1 MIANHVILGDRTWD
15 NVFETRRKSRLRGL
29 DIKNNLLQGICLAL
43 DKNGLMLSG
52 NCILSKQRTSSSG
65 GNQCQEWCLESSLM
79 SEFVAL
85 RVVSFTVRRRRR
97 REEASNW
104 FTLIISWFPFPSFAS
119 HDSWQPRDCC
129 RKDERKR
136 DDDKLINHTHIY
148 NHLRLSLREAI
159 IAWSRSCSSVLV
171 SSYQERKKDLKVR
184 WKDESVFVSSDWRR
198 CWVSEADNRTHTLE
212 SLCKNVFF
220 ASRMLS
226 SLWEV
231 VFSQLSQSFLCQET
245 QEVSLLCQCTDCQ
258 DIIFFSSLES
268 LAEESNSYH
277 SGVGGIL
284 WKPLQTGINC
294 VGVTE

>member
-171 SSYQERKKDLKVR
+171 SSYQERKKTLKWDEKMSRCLFPQIEEDV
-184 WKDESVFVSSDWRR
+184 ESVKPTTGLTLLRVFAKTSSLPRGCSR
-198 CWVSEADNRTHTLE
+198 LYELSSHNSVRASCVRKLKK
-212 SLCKNVFF
+212 CRFF
-220 ASRMLS
+220 ASVLIARTSSS
-226 SLWEV
+226 SLV
-231 VFSQLSQSFLCQET
+231 
-245 QEVSLLCQCTDCQ
+245 
-258 DIIFFSSLES
+258 SSL
-268 LAEESNSYH
+268 
-277 SGVGGIL
+277 
-284 WKPLQTGINC
+284 
-294 VGVTE
+294 